1 MICAAFF
8 PNSDKSP
15 FHTCSIY
22 LLTCSYFF
30 TCSYLLPILLARYIR
45 TFDVISEVNCVL
57 LRRTRSFKIIAL
69 YQNFDDITEV
79 IAFCQE
85 GGKFL
90 IKRL

>member
-1 MICAAFF
+1 MICVAFF
-8 PNSDKSP
+8 SK
-15 FHTCSIY
+15 FCHISILY
-22 LLTCSYFF
+22 LLHLLTCSYFF

-45 TFDVISEVNCVL
+45 SFDVISEVNCVL

-90 IKRL
+90 ISL